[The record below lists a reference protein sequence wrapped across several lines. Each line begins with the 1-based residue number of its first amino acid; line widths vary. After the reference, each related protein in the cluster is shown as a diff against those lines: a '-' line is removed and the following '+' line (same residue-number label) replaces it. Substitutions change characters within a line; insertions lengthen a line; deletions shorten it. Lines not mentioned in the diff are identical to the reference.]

1 MCTCKTCQG
10 KGIIKETDPVDHTYE
25 YYCFPCS
32 GTGQTPEQRRFAKAE
47 KAVDEA
53 WEKFKC

>member
-1 MCTCKTCQG
+1 MNTCRRCYG
-10 KGIIKETDPVDHTYE
+10 KGIIEEVDPIGHIEE
-25 YYCFPCS
+25 YNCPSCL
-32 GTGQTPEQRRFAKAE
+32 GTGLTPEQRRFAKAE